1 MHELDY
7 SNLERS
13 LIDVIKEEQAK
24 LGYYREDIR
33 LYYPLS
39 SLNHFFGTDVN
50 ADKMQKI
57 LEGTG
62 EDVDATRNIVEG
74 KEAGSAPAESI
85 VWNKKAGSAPA
96 ESIVWDKE
104 AGSAPAESIV
114 GDKEAGSATA
124 EPIVGNKEA
133 GSAPA
138 EPIVAGMNARLSD
151 KLGMVEVSHR
161 GDRFCFH
168 IPPEGVEYVHENTK
182 ENEFIREL
190 VNLVAKHGC
199 TIDQIYEL
207 FTAHSDRVGREKM
220 DNGEFDE
227 RIWFQDDADDPY
239 YYCFKQEGGHMIYH
253 RFLPEDYEDFEF

>member
-1 MHELDY
+1 MNAQNKDEKRMQEFDY

-62 EDVDATRNIVEG
+62 ADIDAIRKTAEG
-74 KEAGSAPAESI
+74 KEAGVI
-85 VWNKKAGSAPA
+85 
-96 ESIVWDKE
+96 
-104 AGSAPAESIV
+104 
-114 GDKEAGSATA
+114 TT
-124 EPIVGNKEA
+124 EPIA
-133 GSAPA
+133 L
-138 EPIVAGMNARLSD
+138 GMNAKLSD
-151 KLGMVEVSHR
+151 KLGMVQVSHR

-190 VNLVAKHGC
+190 VALVAKHGC
-199 TIDQIYEL
+199 TIDQVYEL
-207 FTAHSDRVGREKM
+207 FEAHSDRVKREKM
-220 DNGEFDE
+220 GNGEFDE
-227 RIWFQDDADDPY
+227 RIWFEDDADDPY
-239 YYCFKQEGGHMIYH
+239 YYCFKQEGEHMIYH

>member
-39 SLNHFFGTDVN
+39 SLNHFLGTDVN

-62 EDVDATRNIVEG
+62 ENVDETRNIVEG
-74 KEAGSAPAESI
+74 KEAGSA
-85 VWNKKAGSAPA
+85 
-96 ESIVWDKE
+96 
-104 AGSAPAESIV
+104 
-114 GDKEAGSATA
+114 T
-124 EPIVGNKEA
+124 
-133 GSAPA
+133 A

>member
-39 SLNHFFGTDVN
+39 SLNHFLGTDVN

-62 EDVDATRNIVEG
+62 ENVDETRNIVEG
-74 KEAGSAPAESI
+74 KEAGSA
-85 VWNKKAGSAPA
+85 
-96 ESIVWDKE
+96 
-104 AGSAPAESIV
+104 
-114 GDKEAGSATA
+114 T
-124 EPIVGNKEA
+124 
-133 GSAPA
+133 A

-168 IPPEGVEYVHENTK
+168 ILPEGVEYVHENTK

-253 RFLPEDYEDFEF
+253 RFLPEDYAELMKT

>member
-39 SLNHFFGTDVN
+39 SLNHFLGTDVN

-57 LEGTG
+57 LEGIG
-62 EDVDATRNIVEG
+62 ENVDETRNIVEG
-74 KEAGSAPAESI
+74 KEAGSA
-85 VWNKKAGSAPA
+85 
-96 ESIVWDKE
+96 
-104 AGSAPAESIV
+104 
-114 GDKEAGSATA
+114 T
-124 EPIVGNKEA
+124 
-133 GSAPA
+133 A

-199 TIDQIYEL
+199 TINQIYEL

-227 RIWFQDDADDPY
+227 RIWFEDDADDPY

>member
-39 SLNHFFGTDVN
+39 SLNHFLGTDVN

-62 EDVDATRNIVEG
+62 ENVDETRNIVEG
-74 KEAGSAPAESI
+74 KEAGSA
-85 VWNKKAGSAPA
+85 
-96 ESIVWDKE
+96 
-104 AGSAPAESIV
+104 
-114 GDKEAGSATA
+114 TT
-124 EPIVGNKEA
+124 
-133 GSAPA
+133 

-168 IPPEGVEYVHENTK
+168 ILPEGVEYVHENTK

>member
-33 LYYPLS
+33 LYYSLS
-39 SLNHFFGTDVN
+39 SLNHFLGMDVN

-62 EDVDATRNIVEG
+62 ENIDETRNIVEG
-74 KEAGSAPAESI
+74 KEAGSA
-85 VWNKKAGSAPA
+85 
-96 ESIVWDKE
+96 
-104 AGSAPAESIV
+104 
-114 GDKEAGSATA
+114 T
-124 EPIVGNKEA
+124 
-133 GSAPA
+133 A
-138 EPIVAGMNARLSD
+138 EPIVAGMNATLSD

-168 IPPEGVEYVHENTK
+168 ILPEGVEYVHENTK

-199 TIDQIYEL
+199 TINQIYEL
-207 FTAHSDRVGREKM
+207 FTARSDRVGREKM

-227 RIWFQDDADDPY
+227 RIWFEDDADDPY

>member
-39 SLNHFFGTDVN
+39 SLNHFLGTDVN

-62 EDVDATRNIVEG
+62 ENVDETRNIVEG
-74 KEAGSAPAESI
+74 KEAGSATTEP
-85 VWNKKAGSAPA
+85 
-96 ESIVWDKE
+96 
-104 AGSAPAESIV
+104 IV
-114 GDKEAGSATA
+114 GDKEAGSAT
-124 EPIVGNKEA
+124 
-133 GSAPA
+133 A

-168 IPPEGVEYVHENTK
+168 ILPEGVEYVHENTK

-207 FTAHSDRVGREKM
+207 FTAHADRGGREEM

>member
-39 SLNHFFGTDVN
+39 SLNHFLGTDVN

-62 EDVDATRNIVEG
+62 ENVDETRNIVEG
-74 KEAGSAPAESI
+74 KEAGSATMEP
-85 VWNKKAGSAPA
+85 
-96 ESIVWDKE
+96 
-104 AGSAPAESIV
+104 IV
-114 GDKEAGSATA
+114 GDKEAGSAT
-124 EPIVGNKEA
+124 
-133 GSAPA
+133 A

-168 IPPEGVEYVHENTK
+168 ILPEGVEYVHENTK

>member
-39 SLNHFFGTDVN
+39 SLNHFLGTDVN

-62 EDVDATRNIVEG
+62 ENVDETRNIVEG
-74 KEAGSAPAESI
+74 KEAGSAT
-85 VWNKKAGSAPA
+85 
-96 ESIVWDKE
+96 
-104 AGSAPAESIV
+104 AESIV
-114 GDKEAGSATA
+114 GDKKAGSATA
-124 EPIVGNKEA
+124 ELIVGDKKE
-133 GSAPA
+133 GSATA
-138 EPIVAGMNARLSD
+138 EPIVAGMNATLSD

-168 IPPEGVEYVHENTK
+168 ILPEGVEYVHENTK

-199 TIDQIYEL
+199 TINQIYEL
-207 FTAHSDRVGREKM
+207 FTARSDRVGREKM

-253 RFLPEDYEDFEF
+253 RFLPEDYEDFEFLYDS

>member
-39 SLNHFFGTDVN
+39 SLNHFLGTDVN

-62 EDVDATRNIVEG
+62 ENVDATRNIVEG
-74 KEAGSAPAESI
+74 KEAGSA
-85 VWNKKAGSAPA
+85 
-96 ESIVWDKE
+96 
-104 AGSAPAESIV
+104 
-114 GDKEAGSATA
+114 T
-124 EPIVGNKEA
+124 
-133 GSAPA
+133 A

-168 IPPEGVEYVHENTK
+168 ILPEGVEYVHENTK

-199 TIDQIYEL
+199 TINQIYEL
-207 FTAHSDRVGREKM
+207 FTAHSNRVGREKM

>member
-39 SLNHFFGTDVN
+39 SLNHFLGTDVN

-62 EDVDATRNIVEG
+62 ENVDETRNIVEG
-74 KEAGSAPAESI
+74 KEAGSA
-85 VWNKKAGSAPA
+85 
-96 ESIVWDKE
+96 
-104 AGSAPAESIV
+104 
-114 GDKEAGSATA
+114 T
-124 EPIVGNKEA
+124 
-133 GSAPA
+133 A

-168 IPPEGVEYVHENTK
+168 ILPEGVEYVHENTK

-253 RFLPEDYEDFEF
+253 RFLPEDYKDFEF

>member
-39 SLNHFFGTDVN
+39 SLNHFLGTDVN

-62 EDVDATRNIVEG
+62 ENVDETRNIVEG
-74 KEAGSAPAESI
+74 KEAGSATAES
-85 VWNKKAGSAPA
+85 
-96 ESIVWDKE
+96 
-104 AGSAPAESIV
+104 
-114 GDKEAGSATA
+114 
-124 EPIVGNKEA
+124 
-133 GSAPA
+133 
-138 EPIVAGMNARLSD
+138 IVAGMNARLSD

-168 IPPEGVEYVHENTK
+168 ILPEGVEYVHENTK

-199 TIDQIYEL
+199 TINQIYEL

>member
-39 SLNHFFGTDVN
+39 SLNHFLGTDVN

-62 EDVDATRNIVEG
+62 ENVDETRNIVEG
-74 KEAGSAPAESI
+74 KEAGSA
-85 VWNKKAGSAPA
+85 
-96 ESIVWDKE
+96 
-104 AGSAPAESIV
+104 
-114 GDKEAGSATA
+114 T
-124 EPIVGNKEA
+124 
-133 GSAPA
+133 A
-138 EPIVAGMNARLSD
+138 EPIVAGMNATLSD

-168 IPPEGVEYVHENTK
+168 ILPEGVEYVHENTK

-220 DNGEFDE
+220 DNGEFDK

>member
-13 LIDVIKEEQAK
+13 LIDVIEEEQAK

-39 SLNHFFGTDVN
+39 SLNHFLGTDVN

-62 EDVDATRNIVEG
+62 ENVDETRNIVEG
-74 KEAGSAPAESI
+74 KEAGSA
-85 VWNKKAGSAPA
+85 
-96 ESIVWDKE
+96 
-104 AGSAPAESIV
+104 
-114 GDKEAGSATA
+114 T
-124 EPIVGNKEA
+124 
-133 GSAPA
+133 A

-168 IPPEGVEYVHENTK
+168 ILPEGVEYVHENTK

>member
-39 SLNHFFGTDVN
+39 SLNHFLGTDVN

-62 EDVDATRNIVEG
+62 ENVDETRN
-74 KEAGSAPAESI
+74 
-85 VWNKKAGSAPA
+85 
-96 ESIVWDKE
+96 
-104 AGSAPAESIV
+104 IV
-114 GDKEAGSATA
+114 GDKEAGSATT
-124 EPIVGNKEA
+124 EPIVGDKEA
-133 GSAPA
+133 GSATA

-168 IPPEGVEYVHENTK
+168 ILPEGVEYVHENTK

>member
-57 LEGTG
+57 LDGTG

-74 KEAGSAPAESI
+74 KE
-85 VWNKKAGSAPA
+85 VGSAPA

-104 AGSAPAESIV
+104 AGSAPAES
-114 GDKEAGSATA
+114 
-124 EPIVGNKEA
+124 
-133 GSAPA
+133 
-138 EPIVAGMNARLSD
+138 IVAGMNARLSD

-207 FTAHSDRVGREKM
+207 FTAHSDQVGREKM

>member
-1 MHELDY
+1 MQQFDY
-7 SNLERS
+7 NNLEQS
-13 LIDVIKEEQAK
+13 LVDVIKEEQAK

-39 SLNHFFGTDVN
+39 SLNHFFGTNVDEE
-50 ADKMQKI
+50 AMQSI
-57 LEGTG
+57 L
-62 EDVDATRNIVEG
+62 DG
-74 KEAGSAPAESI
+74 KS
-85 VWNKKAGSAPA
+85 K
-96 ESIVWDKE
+96 
-104 AGSAPAESIV
+104 
-114 GDKEAGSATA
+114 
-124 EPIVGNKEA
+124 GNTDNEQIA
-133 GSAPA
+133 
-138 EPIVAGMNARLSD
+138 VGMNAMLSD

-199 TIDQIYEL
+199 TIDRVYEL
-207 FTAHSDRVGREKM
+207 FTAHSNQVGREKM

-227 RIWFQDDADDPY
+227 RIWFEDDADDPY
-239 YYCFKQEGGHMIYH
+239 YYCFKQEGEHMIYH

>member
-39 SLNHFFGTDVN
+39 SLNHFLGTDVN

-62 EDVDATRNIVEG
+62 ENVDETRNIVEG
-74 KEAGSAPAESI
+74 KEAGSATTEP
-85 VWNKKAGSAPA
+85 
-96 ESIVWDKE
+96 
-104 AGSAPAESIV
+104 IV
-114 GDKEAGSATA
+114 GDKEAGSAT
-124 EPIVGNKEA
+124 
-133 GSAPA
+133 A

-168 IPPEGVEYVHENTK
+168 ILPEGVEYVHENTK

-190 VNLVAKHGC
+190 ANLVAKHGC

-207 FTAHSDRVGREKM
+207 FTAYSDRVGREKM

>member
-39 SLNHFFGTDVN
+39 SLNHFLGTDVN

-62 EDVDATRNIVEG
+62 ENVDETRNIVEG
-74 KEAGSAPAESI
+74 KEAGSATTEP
-85 VWNKKAGSAPA
+85 
-96 ESIVWDKE
+96 
-104 AGSAPAESIV
+104 IV
-114 GDKEAGSATA
+114 GDKEAGSAT
-124 EPIVGNKEA
+124 
-133 GSAPA
+133 A

-168 IPPEGVEYVHENTK
+168 ILPEGVEYVHENTK

-199 TIDQIYEL
+199 MIDQIYEL

>member
-39 SLNHFFGTDVN
+39 SLNHFLGTDVN

-62 EDVDATRNIVEG
+62 ENVDEIRNIVEG
-74 KEAGSAPAESI
+74 KEAGSA
-85 VWNKKAGSAPA
+85 
-96 ESIVWDKE
+96 
-104 AGSAPAESIV
+104 
-114 GDKEAGSATA
+114 T
-124 EPIVGNKEA
+124 
-133 GSAPA
+133 A
-138 EPIVAGMNARLSD
+138 EPIVAGMNATLSD

-168 IPPEGVEYVHENTK
+168 ILPEGVEYVHENTK

-199 TIDQIYEL
+199 TINQIYEL
-207 FTAHSDRVGREKM
+207 FTARSDRVGREKM

-227 RIWFQDDADDPY
+227 RIWFEDDADDPY

>member
-39 SLNHFFGTDVN
+39 SLNHFLGTDVN

-57 LEGTG
+57 LEGIG
-62 EDVDATRNIVEG
+62 ENVDETRNIVEG
-74 KEAGSAPAESI
+74 KEAGSA
-85 VWNKKAGSAPA
+85 
-96 ESIVWDKE
+96 
-104 AGSAPAESIV
+104 
-114 GDKEAGSATA
+114 T
-124 EPIVGNKEA
+124 
-133 GSAPA
+133 A
-138 EPIVAGMNARLSD
+138 EPIVAGMNATLSD
-151 KLGMVEVSHR
+151 KLGMVEVSYR

-168 IPPEGVEYVHENTK
+168 ILPEGVEYVHENTK

-227 RIWFQDDADDPY
+227 RIWFEDDADDPY

>member
-39 SLNHFFGTDVN
+39 SLNHFLGTDVN

-62 EDVDATRNIVEG
+62 ENVDETRNIVEG
-74 KEAGSAPAESI
+74 KEAGSA
-85 VWNKKAGSAPA
+85 
-96 ESIVWDKE
+96 
-104 AGSAPAESIV
+104 
-114 GDKEAGSATA
+114 T
-124 EPIVGNKEA
+124 
-133 GSAPA
+133 A

-168 IPPEGVEYVHENTK
+168 ILPEGVEYVHENTK

-190 VNLVAKHGC
+190 VNLVAKYGC
-199 TIDQIYEL
+199 TINQIYEL
-207 FTAHSDRVGREKM
+207 FTARSDRVGREKM

-227 RIWFQDDADDPY
+227 RIWFEDDADDPY

>member
-39 SLNHFFGTDVN
+39 SLNHFLGTDVN

-62 EDVDATRNIVEG
+62 ENVDETRNIVEG
-74 KEAGSAPAESI
+74 KEAGSATTQP
-85 VWNKKAGSAPA
+85 
-96 ESIVWDKE
+96 
-104 AGSAPAESIV
+104 IV
-114 GDKEAGSATA
+114 GDKEAGSAT
-124 EPIVGNKEA
+124 
-133 GSAPA
+133 A

-168 IPPEGVEYVHENTK
+168 ILPEGVEYVHENTK